1 MKFHTNSQPGRA
13 PELDQSTTQ
22 SSILLSL
29 RQSLQRI
36 KSNSKA
42 GKQSELDGLI
52 GKING
57 QLNQGRR
64 KTS

>member
-1 MKFHTNSQPGRA
+1 MNFHKKPSPGRA
-13 PELDQSTTQ
+13 PELDQSANQ
-22 SSILLSL
+22 ASILLSL

-36 KSNSKA
+36 RSNAKSN
-42 GKQSELDGLI
+42 KQLELDGLI